1 MANDERI
8 KNLCNRIEAEVR
20 AMVITEQAPV
30 ADAQT
35 LEDLARIGRA
45 ATQSEGAPKWENLGH
60 ITKQMY
66 LTQTAAIL
74 RAARPVLDVT
84 VDELKGKWR
93 ELGYRQGTYSDNSDL
108 LAWLNTRI
116 RYCVEPTSAEC
127 PTCAK
132 VRAALEEER

>member
-8 KNLCNRIEAEVR
+8 KNLCNHVEAEVR

-84 VDELKGKWR
+84 ADELKGKR
-93 ELGYRQGTYSDNSDL
+93 LELDVRHGTPDL
-108 LAWLNTRI
+108 LAWLNTKI
-116 RYCVEPTSAEC
+116 RYRVDPTPAEC
-127 PTCAK
+127 PTCAR
-132 VRAALEEER
+132 VRAALEGEA